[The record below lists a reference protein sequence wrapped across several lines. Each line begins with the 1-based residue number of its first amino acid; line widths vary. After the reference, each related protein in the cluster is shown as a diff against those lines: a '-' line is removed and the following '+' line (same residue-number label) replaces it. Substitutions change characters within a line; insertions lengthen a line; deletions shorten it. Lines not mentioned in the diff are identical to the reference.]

1 MERPSATYRWAL
13 RGWGLFLA
21 LLCSYVMSVAV
32 EYREFAGCLL
42 TLLVVCA
49 TLYFALVSASA
60 SATGDRIAYTVWL
73 VWVLYGAVS
82 YFTEAGEVTSYPVAA
97 IINLVLVGV
106 VVGLFAFRR
115 YLRSPHFPRA
125 VSVSI
130 LYAYFCVCSVP
141 FAHNNVVIEPWII
154 SLARLLYFLA
164 CYAMMTF
171 VEPVWDAPLSVA
183 VQISFPLFLHP
194 AAVIMGFFGH
204 TLPVMMASSRKL
216 QPFLAKTVEEVR
228 TQFDALTEESS
239 ADAREGEERQG
250 MVEEE
255 EQRREDDTL
264 V

>member
-1 MERPSATYRWAL
+1 MERPSGSYRWAL

-32 EYREFAGCLL
+32 EYREFVGCLL

-82 YFTEAGEVTSYPVAA
+82 YFTEAGEVTSYPVMA
-97 IINLVLVGV
+97 IINMMLVGV
-106 VVGLFAFRR
+106 VVCLFALRK
-115 YLRSPHFPRA
+115 YVRSPHFPR
-125 VSVSI
+125 VISVGI

-141 FAHNNVVIEPWII
+141 FTHNNVVIEPWII
-154 SLARLLYFLA
+154 SLSRLLYFLA
-164 CYAMMTF
+164 CYALMTF
-171 VEPVWDAPLSVA
+171 VEPVWDAPLSIA

-194 AAVIMGFFGH
+194 VAVIMGFFGH

-216 QPFLAKTVEEVR
+216 QPFLAKTVEDVR
-228 TQFDALTEESS
+228 TQFDALTGEE
-239 ADAREGEERQG
+239 DGGREEREG
-250 MVEEE
+250 MVG
-255 EQRREDDTL
+255 QEDEVAGVL